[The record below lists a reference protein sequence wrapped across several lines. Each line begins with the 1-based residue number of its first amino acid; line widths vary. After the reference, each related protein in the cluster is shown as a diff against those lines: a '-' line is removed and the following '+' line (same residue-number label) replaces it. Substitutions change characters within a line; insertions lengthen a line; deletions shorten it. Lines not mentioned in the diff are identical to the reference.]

1 MTDMSHVTEALAKGH
16 PALTGSMGPH
26 SGELARTEQKPESSV
41 VGSSLFFRAT
51 AGLVAVR
58 TILRDQP
65 LRLTQ

>member
-1 MTDMSHVTEALAKGH
+1 MSASWLSAASVTDVSHV
-16 PALTGSMGPH
+16 TGSMGTH

-51 AGLVAVR
+51 ARLVAVR
-58 TILRDQP
+58 TVLRDQP